1 MGITDRVILTL
12 YTIVMAAIAVVLIL
26 ITFGILPV
34 DYFISEIAAL
44 PGNWEYAAGGAV
56 ILLISVRLLM
66 AGIGLLGDDSTLTLA
81 DADTGKTVV
90 SKRALEDYIADI
102 AQEVYGIYG
111 VKVAVTMEDKDTI
124 DARIKASLEPT
135 ARKKSDK
142 GGQRCLKTYSQTS
155 GLIIAAASYAHWPGC
170 SSPRCFSPSV
180 SGGRCSCCCSP
191 AEAFLSATKLIKK
204 KTWQSGW
211 TGCCRRA
218 IINSRPA

>member
-34 DYFISEIAAL
+34 DYFISEIAVL

-81 DADTGKTVV
+81 D
-90 SKRALEDYIADI
+90 I

-124 DARIKASLEPT
+124 DARIKASLEPGVNVFEIT
-135 ARKKSDK
+135 EEVKDNVKE
-142 GGQRCLKTYSQTS
+142 T
-155 GLIIAAASYAHWPGC
+155 
-170 SSPRCFSPSV
+170 
-180 SGGRCSCCCSP
+180 
-191 AEAFLSATKLIKK
+191 IKK
-204 KTWQSGW
+204 VVGLEVKNIEMKFKKIKSNGKEKV
-211 TGCCRRA
+211 
-218 IINSRPA
+218 

>member
-90 SKRALEDYIADI
+90 SKRAL
-102 AQEVYGIYG
+102 
-111 VKVAVTMEDKDTI
+111 
-124 DARIKASLEPT
+124 
-135 ARKKSDK
+135 
-142 GGQRCLKTYSQTS
+142 
-155 GLIIAAASYAHWPGC
+155 
-170 SSPRCFSPSV
+170 
-180 SGGRCSCCCSP
+180 
-191 AEAFLSATKLIKK
+191 
-204 KTWQSGW
+204 
-211 TGCCRRA
+211 
-218 IINSRPA
+218 